1 MNDTRDVYI
10 LLRMRYWRL
19 VGEPEVFLDF
29 EEAKDAFE
37 EYTRTSWDDYRSLV
51 EEAGGDPDEIL
62 GGPFAGSS
70 LLMVEIDCSQP
81 ETNPSRDA
89 A

>member
-19 VGEPEVFLDF
+19 VGEPEVFEDF
-29 EEAKDAFE
+29 EEAEDAFE
-37 EYTRTSWDDYRSLV
+37 EYTRTSWEDVQTLA
-51 EEAGGDPDEIL
+51 EEAGGDPDEML
-62 GGPFAGSS
+62 GGPFAGTRILTVTIASS
-70 LLMVEIDCSQP
+70 SQ
-81 ETNPSRDA
+81 RHQA

>member
-1 MNDTRDVYI
+1 MNDVVQVFI
-10 LLRMRYWRL
+10 LLRMRYWKL
-19 VGEPEVFLDF
+19 AQEPEVFMNI
-29 EEAKDAFE
+29 EEAKEAFE
-37 EYTRTSWDDYRSLV
+37 EFTRTDWDEFRSLV

-70 LLMVEIDCSQP
+70 ILMVEIACP
-81 ETNPSRDA
+81 HPTRVA